1 MKRLAFLLAAA
12 VLAGCNNDVTGLG
25 PPSDPAKETFAA
37 SLDVDLAQMTRL
49 PNGVYFK
56 DIVEGPLTADTVT
69 EKAASVKVNYAVYLV
84 DGKLVDSGSGVTLD
98 LSTLITGFA
107 TGVQGMRVGGKRKL
121 VVPSALG
128 YGAQVIKNPDGTIK
142 IPRQSTLI
150 FDIDLLGVTDASSTA

>member
-56 DIVEGPLTADTVT
+56 DIVGAPKEPT
-69 EKAASVKVNYAVYLV
+69 K
-84 DGKLVDSGSGVTLD
+84 
-98 LSTLITGFA
+98 
-107 TGVQGMRVGGKRKL
+107 GVQDIEHMNKSQMIEAMSQQSGGRQQARSGGSTQRASRK
-121 VVPSALG
+121 
-128 YGAQVIKNPDGTIK
+128 
-142 IPRQSTLI
+142 
-150 FDIDLLGVTDASSTA
+150 